1 MRTFLAVLVV
11 AAAPKPP
18 VIHEVFT
25 PLPCPKHPVSTADL
39 EGCQEQAILSTDRTI
54 NARAKAIFELLIPSA
69 RASFVAGEQ
78 AWLRYRRL
86 SCDADSSKFAG
97 GTLAAVEFGGCVVAR
112 NRAHLQDLGGTLR
125 VLKSH

>member
-1 MRTFLAVLVV
+1 MRILLAALVL

-18 VIHEVFT
+18 VIHEVFA
-25 PLPCPKHPVSTADL
+25 PLPCPMHPVSTADQ
-39 EGCQEQAILSTDRTI
+39 EGCQEKVILATDRTI
-54 NARAKAIFELLIPSA
+54 NTRAKSIFDLLVPSA

-86 SCDADSSKFAG
+86 SCEADSSKFAG
-97 GTLAAVEFGGCVVAR
+97 GTLAGVEFAGCVIAR
-112 NRAHLQDLGGTLR
+112 NRTHAKDLAGTLA

>member
-1 MRTFLAVLVV
+1 MRILLAVLAL
-11 AAAPKPP
+11 AAAPKLP

-25 PLPCPKHPVSTADL
+25 PLPCPMHPVSTADL
-39 EGCQEQAILSTDRTI
+39 EGCQEKAILATDRSI
-54 NARAKAIFELLIPSA
+54 NARVAAIFALLAPSA
-69 RASFVAGEQ
+69 RASFVGGEQ

-112 NRAHLQDLGGTLR
+112 NKSHLQDLAGTLR